1 MAFQQAAGRCAR
13 CGRRLPA
20 NGTSGGAV
28 AVNGAWFGPEC
39 VKHIWAV
46 AGESDQQY
54 VERKQ
59 AEGQGGS
66 SNGNED

>member
-1 MAFQQAAGRCAR
+1 MTSQQAAGRCAR

-28 AVNGAWFGPEC
+28 QVNGVWFGPEC

-54 VERKQ
+54 VARKQ
-59 AEGQGGS
+59 AEGQEVS
-66 SNGNED
+66 GNDDED